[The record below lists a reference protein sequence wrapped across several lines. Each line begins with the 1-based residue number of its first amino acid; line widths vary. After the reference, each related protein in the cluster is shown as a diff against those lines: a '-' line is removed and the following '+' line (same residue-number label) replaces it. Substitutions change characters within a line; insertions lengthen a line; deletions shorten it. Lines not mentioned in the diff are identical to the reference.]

1 MSEKEEKTF
10 NDKLDNT
17 IIRLEETL
25 DSLDELIKS
34 INEISEKL
42 KKFKKYRVDKFNP
55 IVYNKDTKNERRK
68 ENEKD

>member
-42 KKFKKYRVDKFNP
+42 KKFKKYRG
-55 IVYNKDTKNERRK
+55 
-68 ENEKD
+68 